1 LILEKLVEGL
11 KIISYNGNF
20 NKNITKITYDSKQCT
35 LNSLFIAIKG
45 YKTDGH
51 DYIEVAIKNGAI
63 AIICESVPKKLETD
77 ITYIQVEDS
86 RSTQAF
92 IANRFYEYPSKK
104 LKMIGI
110 TGTNGKTSVAFLISK
125 ILGHWGKKIGNI
137 GTIGNY
143 VGDTY
148 YKAKNTTP
156 EAIDLQQ
163 MLSQMVNLGIKYTVM
178 EVSSHSL
185 SLKRV
190 NGTNFNIGIFTN
202 LSQDHLD
209 FHQTHEKYFEA
220 KTKLFYITN
229 KANIINGD
237 DPYGKRLIDMLKNSN
252 IRTYSFGITDKCDY
266 MAKDI
271 FIDSKGV
278 SFTFEG
284 EKIKEKFQIGIP
296 GIFSVY
302 NAMAAIITGYI
313 EQVPMETIKSALSDV
328 SAVPG
333 RFEVVNTNTPYN
345 VIIDYAHT
353 PDGLENV
360 LKTIN
365 SFSKKRIILVFGCG
379 GDRDKTKRPIM
390 GEIGGKYSSFSII
403 TSDNPRS
410 EDPLS
415 IIKDII
421 PGIKNTNCPYK
432 VIENRREAI
441 MEALSMAK
449 KDDIILIA
457 GKGHETY
464 QILHDKTI
472 PFDEKLIIKE
482 LLSED
487 E

>member
-1 LILEKLVEGL
+1 MELKKLIKGL
-11 KIISYNGNF
+11 NVISYEGNS
-20 NKNITKITYDSKQCT
+20 NKDITKITYDSRQCT
-35 LNSLFIAIKG
+35 LNSMFIAIIG
-45 YKTDGH
+45 YNTDGH
-51 DYIEVAIKNGAI
+51 DYIENAIKNGAI
-63 AIICESVPKKLETD
+63 AIVCENIPKKKEAD
-77 ITYIQVEDS
+77 ITYIEVEDS
-86 RSTQAF
+86 RIAQAF
-92 IANRFYEYPSKK
+92 LANRFYDYPSNK

-110 TGTNGKTSVAFLISK
+110 TGTNGKTSVAFLIGK
-125 ILGHWGKKIGNI
+125 IIGQWGKKIGNI

-143 VGDTY
+143 LGDTY
-148 YKAKNTTP
+148 HKANNTTP

-163 MLSQMVNLGIKYTVM
+163 MLSHMVSIGIGYTVM

-190 NGTNFNIGIFTN
+190 KGTNFDIGIFTN

-209 FHQTHEKYFEA
+209 FHQTYEKYFDA
-220 KTKLFYITN
+220 KTKLFYMTK

-237 DPYGKRLIDMLKNSN
+237 DPYGKRLIKILKDCDVK
-252 IRTYSFGITDKCDY
+252 TYSFGIKDCCDY

-271 FIDSKGV
+271 VIDSKGV

-284 EKIKEKFQIGIP
+284 EKIKEKFHLGIP

-313 EQVPMETIKSALSDV
+313 ENIPMQTIKKALIDV

-333 RFEVVNTNTPYN
+333 RFELVNTNTPYS

-365 SFSKKRIILVFGCG
+365 SFSKKRIISVFGCG

-390 GEIGGKYSSFSII
+390 GEIAGKYSSFSII

-410 EDPLS
+410 ENPLT
-415 IIKDII
+415 IIEDIL
-421 PGIKNTNCPYK
+421 PGIKPTKCPYK
-432 VIENRREAI
+432 VIENRRDAI
-441 MEALSMAK
+441 KEALIMAE

-464 QILHDKTI
+464 QILKDQTI
-472 PFDEKLIIKE
+472 PFDEKIIITE
-482 LLSED
+482 LLSEVK
-487 E
+487 